1 MAGKQRIAYL
11 DLTKL
16 WAIFL
21 VCTGHAFTMLS
32 VGEQALPCRMLLT
45 FHMGLFMLMCGFF
58 SHHALSMPFGP
69 FVKKKALQLLMPTV
83 VYVGLNLLATR
94 VVTGSCPM
102 GFMRDEAIGGM
113 WFLRTLFACYL
124 FAWLVLRLPGA
135 LWLKIIGSVVF
146 ALLFP
151 HGYFLQFN
159 YMLIFF
165 WLGYGLKGHDGW
177 MQTHTGGA
185 LVVSLIIFLLVP
197 WHGPAVLTYDVLFH
211 DPLQLPVQFIG
222 GLTGSIMSIT
232 LMMLICRVLSCNW
245 KGRLADVGRY
255 TLAIYGLQGV
265 LLQNVAERI
274 WSIDES
280 ICSSDV
286 QQYVVAPVVGVIT
299 VIVCYL
305 LARLFTRNRI
315 TAQLFLG
322 ISGGPLPGGPLPGG
336 PLPPADTKWKTQG
349 F

>member
-32 VGEQALPCRMLLT
+32 VGYQAQIFGMLYT
-45 FHMGLFMLMCGFF
+45 FHMALFMLMCGYF

-69 FVKKKALQLLMPTV
+69 FVKKKALQLLVPTV
-83 VYVGLNLLATR
+83 VYVGLNLLSTW
-94 VVTGSCPM
+94 VVTGNCPT
-102 GFMRDEAIGGM
+102 GFIRDEAIGGM

-124 FAWLVLRLPGA
+124 FAWLVLRLPGT
-135 LWLKIIGSVVF
+135 LWLKIIGSIVF

-151 HGYFLQFN
+151 HGYYLQFN

-165 WLGYGLKGHDGW
+165 WLGYVMKGHDGW
-177 MQTHTGGA
+177 LQAHTGGA
-185 LVVSLIIFLLVP
+185 LVVSLLIFLLVP
-197 WHGPAVLTYDVLFH
+197 WQKPAVLTYDVLFH

-222 GLTGSIMSIT
+222 GLAGSIMSIT
-232 LMMLICRVLSCNW
+232 LMMLICRVLSRNW
-245 KGRLADVGRY
+245 KDRLADIGRF

-265 LLQNVAERI
+265 LLQNVVERI

-280 ICSSDV
+280 VCSADV

-305 LARLFTRNRI
+305 LARLFTRTRI

-322 ISGGPLPGGPLPGG
+322 ISGGPLPGGPHPGG
-336 PLPPADTKWKTQG
+336 PLPSADTSLRRT
-349 F
+349 

>member
-32 VGEQALPCRMLLT
+32 VGEAALPCRMLYT
-45 FHMGLFMLMCGFF
+45 FHMGLFMLMCGYF
-58 SHHALSMPFGP
+58 SHHALTMPFGP
-69 FVKKKALQLLMPTV
+69 FVKKKALQLLVPTV
-83 VYVGLNLLATR
+83 VYVGLNLLSTW
-94 VVTGSCPM
+94 VVTGNCPT
-102 GFMRDEAIGGM
+102 GFIRGEAIGGM

-135 LWLKIIGSVVF
+135 LWLKIIGSIVF

-159 YMLIFF
+159 YMIIFF
-165 WLGYGLKGHDGW
+165 WLGYVMKDHDGW
-177 MQTHTGGA
+177 LKVHVGGA
-185 LVVSLIIFLLVP
+185 LVASLIVFLLVP
-197 WHGPAVLTYDVLFH
+197 WQRPVVLTYDVLFH

-222 GLTGSIMSIT
+222 GLAGSILSIT
-232 LMMLICRVLSCNW
+232 LMMLICRALSSSW
-245 KGRLADVGRY
+245 KDRLADVGRY

-265 LLQNVAERI
+265 LLQNVVERI

-322 ISGGPLPGGPLPGG
+322 IPGGLLPGGPQPGGPLPS
-336 PLPPADTKWKTQG
+336 ADTSLRRT
-349 F
+349 